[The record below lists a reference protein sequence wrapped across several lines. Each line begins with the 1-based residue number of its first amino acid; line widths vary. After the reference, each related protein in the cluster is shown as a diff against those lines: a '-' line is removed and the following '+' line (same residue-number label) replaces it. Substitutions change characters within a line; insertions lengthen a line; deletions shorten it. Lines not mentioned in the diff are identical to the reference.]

1 MARLR
6 YLEHTFYI
14 AGARSMTINPNR
26 TPEFS
31 DTVLQAPQQPVQQQT
46 DFDLGCA
53 LCGHDPFDTQL
64 VQQTGSFRIVR
75 VLDAAFPAYYRLV
88 WQHHVTE
95 FTQTSAAERQA
106 MMAAVA
112 DIEATL
118 LAVLTGPL
126 RPSKINLA
134 SLGNAVPHLH
144 WHIVARY
151 DWDTHFPRSIWAEAM
166 RAPNAAKLEALQAAL
181 SEIDRRLSARFSP
194 DIAL

>member
-1 MARLR
+1 
-6 YLEHTFYI
+6 
-14 AGARSMTINPNR
+14 MTINPNR

-31 DTVLQAPQQPVQQQT
+31 DTTLQAPQHAGQQAT

-53 LCGHDPFDTQL
+53 LCEPDQLDTQL
-64 VQQTGSFRIVR
+64 VQYTGSFRIVR
-75 VLDAAFPAYYRLV
+75 VLDAAFPVYYRLV
-88 WQHHVTE
+88 WQQHVTE
-95 FTQTSAAERQA
+95 FTQLSFAERHA

-166 RAPNAAKLEALQAAL
+166 RAPNVAKLEALDAAL
-181 SEIDRRLSARFSP
+181 GEIDRRLIARFSP